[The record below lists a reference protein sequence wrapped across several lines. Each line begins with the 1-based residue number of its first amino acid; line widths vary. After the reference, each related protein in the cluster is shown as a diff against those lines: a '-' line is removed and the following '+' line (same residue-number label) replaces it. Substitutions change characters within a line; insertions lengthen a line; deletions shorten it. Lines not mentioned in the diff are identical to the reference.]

1 MATRVALAPPMVAVA
16 SVAVLLVVCAAASVA
31 GQGQLQVGYYNKTC
45 PAAEQI
51 VRNET
56 TVAIGSS
63 PDLAAALL
71 RLHYHD
77 CFVQVPYLATCLRS
91 CRLYRRDLV

>member
-1 MATRVALAPPMVAVA
+1 MVAVA
-16 SVAVLLVVCAAASVA
+16 SVAVLLVVCAAASVV

-91 CRLYRRDLV
+91 CMLYRDLV

>member
-1 MATRVALAPPMVAVA
+1 MVAVA
-16 SVAVLLVVCAAASVA
+16 VLIVVLCATSVA
-31 GQGQLQVGYYNKTC
+31 GQGQLQLQVGYYNKTC

-56 TVAIGSS
+56 TAAIQAS

-77 CFVQVPYLATCLRS
+77 CFVQVHRWRGIGYYCWSAVIIYICISCMRS
-91 CRLYRRDLV
+91 SL